1 MGLFDNIKG
10 IKNLRFS
17 SKNKRKQVNI
27 EGYPSGYKLTSD
39 AKSIQSILSKPECVD
54 LIINGLIE
62 TKLLHRFLKYLL
74 TCSFY
79 LYKYA
84 SDIQLYQLLKSVI
97 SSELPDYDTFT
108 KQTSQIRTT
117 INSLDD
123 QKIEKIADKS
133 AESLLKDWK
142 TYIMRI
148 FILLSISKLE

>member
-1 MGLFDNIKG
+1 MGLFDNITG
-10 IKNLRFS
+10 MKNLRFS
-17 SKNKRKQVNI
+17 SKNKRKKVNI

-39 AKSIQSILSKPECVD
+39 AKGIQSILSKPECVD

-62 TKLLHRFLKYLL
+62 TKLLYRFLKYLL

-123 QKIEKIADKS
+123 QKIEEIADKS
-133 AESLLKDWK
+133 AENLLKDWK